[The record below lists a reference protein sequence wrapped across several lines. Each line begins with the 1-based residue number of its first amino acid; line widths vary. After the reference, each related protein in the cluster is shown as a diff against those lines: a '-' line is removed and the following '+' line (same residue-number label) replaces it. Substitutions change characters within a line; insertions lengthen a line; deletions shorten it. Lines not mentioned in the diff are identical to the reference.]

1 MKKFLLIFPT
11 VFEAAP
17 AFAALGGTKKARL
30 GETAHSADGTIT
42 VLVAGIGCD
51 ASVKRVEVALQKS
64 APDFAILAGFC
75 GACTAAQKNGDFV
88 FETESEKLA
97 LLAESLGGIRGKI
110 ATVEKIADS
119 RKKAELGGRGFA
131 GVDME
136 GGLFEKAAD
145 AAEVPFGHFRWVS
158 DSLESDIPPSFFE
171 STMDRETGGLE
182 VSILKTAAAII
193 GAPSLLP
200 KLARFGAEI
209 APAKKKYARDIAAMI
224 SKIGGGNEIR
234 P

>member
-1 MKKFLLIFPT
+1 M
-11 VFEAAP
+11 
-17 AFAALGGTKKARL
+17 
-30 GETAHSADGTIT
+30 
-42 VLVAGIGCD
+42 
-51 ASVKRVEVALQKS
+51 
-64 APDFAILAGFC
+64 
-75 GACTAAQKNGDFV
+75 
-88 FETESEKLA
+88 
-97 LLAESLGGIRGKI
+97 
-110 ATVEKIADS
+110 
-119 RKKAELGGRGFA
+119 
-131 GVDME
+131 
-136 GGLFEKAAD
+136 
-145 AAEVPFGHFRWVS
+145 S

-234 P
+234 PQKNE